1 MKTKCFLCSAKNI
14 QHHPKVSMSAYI
26 TIYFSLEA
34 NTNIQY
40 IYKHKYKA
48 RVKSSNGGQSD
59 YSLVWWNVISV
70 QWSLRLPS
78 VLGWDELQD
87 FYRDIVLI
95 LTFKHATTYSS
106 QSRYWYHLNPLY
118 PPLLPAVEQT
128 RIWQKLASDQVW
140 MLIMAEITNQFKK
153 GNHVQFQSL
162 IGKNTRHIKIPWHRE
177 YLWQTWYYDHCR
189 IVNGNVARLRR
200 ASGTFVTWSVDDP
213 SLMIWL
219 QVLQGGEA
227 VRNCDQTHI
236 IGLL

>member
-1 MKTKCFLCSAKNI
+1 
-14 QHHPKVSMSAYI
+14 MSAYI
-26 TIYFSLEA
+26 TIYFWLEA

-40 IYKHKYKA
+40 IYKYKA

-118 PPLLPAVEQT
+118 PLLLPAVEQT

-153 GNHVQFQSL
+153 GNHVKFKSQ
-162 IGKNTRHIKIPWHRE
+162 IDKNTRHI
-177 YLWQTWYYDHCR
+177 
-189 IVNGNVARLRR
+189 V
-200 ASGTFVTWSVDDP
+200 
-213 SLMIWL
+213 
-219 QVLQGGEA
+219 
-227 VRNCDQTHI
+227 
-236 IGLL
+236 

>member
-1 MKTKCFLCSAKNI
+1 MVPEITLCAWMGWTPRFL
-14 QHHPKVSMSAYI
+14 
-26 TIYFSLEA
+26 
-34 NTNIQY
+34 
-40 IYKHKYKA
+40 
-48 RVKSSNGGQSD
+48 
-59 YSLVWWNVISV
+59 
-70 QWSLRLPS
+70 
-78 VLGWDELQD
+78 
-87 FYRDIVLI
+87 
-95 LTFKHATTYSS
+95 
-106 QSRYWYHLNPLY
+106 SRYRSHPHFQTRNDIFIARYWCHLNPLY

-162 IGKNTRHIKIPWHRE
+162 IDKNTRHIKIPWHRE
-177 YLWQTWYYDHCR
+177 YLWPTWYYDHCR